1 MVVLFLPDGI
11 NSSKRES
18 LIRQLHSKNYFES
31 SSAVNQIIKNKVY
44 EVLPIIQADFWRKDL
59 IDKEM
64 YLEVMVGLKYRFS
77 KNYIYALYDSI
88 EEKAYKNIDSID
100 AKLNLTLLLF
110 KLNDFSK
117 IDYLHY
123 NTNSPRGKRH
133 NFMTIDTWWYLL
145 DIPEYEQLAKSTL
158 LRLIEESEYEHDR
171 TRALFWLEEKYKGKI
186 TPALIELF
194 PSLSN
199 TYVKQIIIKD
209 NLRYGDFKVVSNLLK
224 ETILRDTSEALKSTA
239 AVYLFKHLN
248 VPSNYLLIK
257 KYIRE
262 LKYPKVFNYFVE
274 KGVLGKPYLPKSF
287 IKTEEMID
295 STISYLVQ
303 CKQYNWIGKKEFIL
317 KLKSKLSEARKS
329 LISDDTTT
337 CFNHIICFQNEIN
350 QTYKDSLNTDSRF
363 VSVEG
368 FMFLYWNA
376 QYILDRLTTPNLKK
390 E

>member
-1 MVVLFLPDGI
+1 MFNLFLPDGL
-11 NSSKRES
+11 NPSQRES
-18 LIRQLHSKNYFES
+18 LIRQLQSNDYFER
-31 SSAVNQIIKNKVY
+31 SSAVNEIIINKVY
-44 EVLPIIQADFWRKDL
+44 EVLPIIQTDFWYKDL
-59 IDKEM
+59 FDKEN
-64 YLEVMVGLKYRFS
+64 YLEVMVGLKYRYT
-77 KNYIYALYDSI
+77 KNFIYALYDSI
-88 EEKAYKNIDSID
+88 EGIAYNNIDSIN

-117 IDYLHY
+117 FDYLY
-123 NTNSPRGKRH
+123 YSTNSPLGKRS
-133 NFMTIDTWWYLL
+133 NYKTIDTWRYLL

-158 LRLIEESEYEHDR
+158 LRLIEESEYEDDR
-171 TRALFWLEEKYKGKI
+171 TRALSWLENKYKEKI

-199 TYVKQIIIKD
+199 TYVKQLIIKD
-209 NLRYGDFKVVSNLLK
+209 NLRYGDFNDVFNLLK
-224 ETILRDTSEALKSTA
+224 ETILTDTSEELKSTA

-248 VPSNYLLIK
+248 VPAHYLIVK

-262 LKYPKVFNYFVE
+262 LRYPKVFNYFVE
-274 KGVLGKPYLPKSF
+274 EGVVGKPYLPKSF

-317 KLKSKLSEARKS
+317 KLKSKLNEAKKS

-350 QTYKDSLNTDSRF
+350 KTYKDSLNTDSRF
-363 VSVEG
+363 VSIEG

-376 QYILDRLTTPNLKK
+376 QYIIDRLTTPTQKK

>member
-1 MVVLFLPDGI
+1 MFNLFLPDGL
-11 NSSKRES
+11 NPSQRES
-18 LIRQLHSKNYFES
+18 LIRQLQSNDYFER
-31 SSAVNQIIKNKVY
+31 SSAVNEIIINKVY
-44 EVLPIIQADFWRKDL
+44 EVLPIIQTDFWDKDL
-59 IDKEM
+59 FDKEN
-64 YLEVMVGLKYRFS
+64 YLEVMVGLKYRYT
-77 KNYIYALYDSI
+77 KNFIYALYDSI
-88 EEKAYKNIDSID
+88 EGNAYNNIDSIN

-117 IDYLHY
+117 FDYLYY
-123 NTNSPRGKRH
+123 NTNSPFGKRS
-133 NFMTIDTWWYLL
+133 NYKTIDTWRYLL
-145 DIPEYEQLAKSTL
+145 DIPEYEQLAKSAL
-158 LRLIEESEYEHDR
+158 LRLIEESEYEDDR
-171 TRALFWLEEKYKGKI
+171 TRALSWLENKYKEKI

-199 TYVKQIIIKD
+199 TYVKQLIIKD
-209 NLRYGDFKVVSNLLK
+209 NLRYGDFNDVFNLLK
-224 ETILRDTSEALKSTA
+224 ETILTDTSEELKSTA

-248 VPSNYLLIK
+248 VPAHYLLVK

-262 LKYPKVFNYFVE
+262 LRYPKVFNYFVE
-274 KGVLGKPYLPKSF
+274 EGVLGKPYLPKSF

-376 QYILDRLTTPNLKK
+376 QYILDRLTTPTQKK